1 MLGRGKSW
9 FLSNNSQAAGPVGSA
24 SSLLS
29 GHVYLYLMKQI
40 FSAFVLGATV
50 LFAPAAQAAEK
61 LGLNAISTYLNDMK
75 TAEAEFTQIS
85 DDGFISTGT
94 LYIKRPGKMR
104 FEYDPPN
111 FGVVVAGNNTVAI
124 VDKKSNQRP
133 ETYPLSKTP
142 LSLILARTVNL
153 AEANMVVDHGFDGTA
168 TTVTAQ
174 DPKHPERG
182 SIEMSFTGLP
192 IELRKWVIKGETG
205 ERTTV
210 ILGAMETGHDLRQ
223 TLFDPNRPVLDR

>member
-1 MLGRGKSW
+1 MLGKGKSW

-29 GHVYLYLMKQI
+29 GLYLMKQI

-182 SIEMSFTGLP
+182 NIEMSFTGLP

>member
-1 MLGRGKSW
+1 MLGKGKSW

-61 LGLNAISTYLNDMK
+61 LGLNAISTYINDMK

-182 SIEMSFTGLP
+182 NIEMSFTGLP